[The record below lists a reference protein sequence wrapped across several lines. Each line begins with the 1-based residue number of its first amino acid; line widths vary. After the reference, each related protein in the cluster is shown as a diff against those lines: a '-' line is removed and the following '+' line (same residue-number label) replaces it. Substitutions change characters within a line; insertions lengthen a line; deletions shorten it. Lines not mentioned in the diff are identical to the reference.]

1 MLSLILFTEENFK
14 CLIQYV
20 ILQVLFLK
28 RPRGGGKQTTL
39 LAHFNPHQSTNL
51 RLTEKLNLVTT
62 CGSVRVFSHKP
73 FFIVLHCTALQS
85 NKVSS
90 PGKSSQNVTISLTA
104 RPDFHVCCLLFVSQ
118 FTFSRLHYRQHHL
131 CVLKEKKLIPSNSIQ
146 EILDISLESVLICEP
161 MWRYFTSGK
170 TPAS

>member
-1 MLSLILFTEENFK
+1 MPYIVCNSSGT
-14 CLIQYV
+14 
-20 ILQVLFLK
+20 VLEK
-28 RPRGGGKQTTL
+28 TKGGKKNSKQPSL
-39 LAHFNPHQSTNL
+39 LISTPIRVQIL

-62 CGSVRVFSHKP
+62 YGSVRVFSHKP

-90 PGKSSQNVTISLTA
+90 PGKSSQNVTVSLTA
-104 RPDFHVCCLLFVSQ
+104 RPDFRVCCLLFVSQ